1 MNLCLYSLKILKYLS
16 IYSFN
21 TQPDNIKLQ
30 VFQDKTLL
38 SETDLENT
46 SFLPVEKDGKL
57 RYELTAT
64 WNQKNEINYHG
75 SAKYVYTIVSD
86 FPATLEFDKLSGQI
100 GDYFKLL
107 VNHLNTNETIHLEQS
122 LLGSFQFTQ
131 VNGVNVGYLPVSYH
145 TKAGTYPITFWTETD
160 DGIKTEPLSY
170 DLVVDNRDF
179 KIQYLTISTTTEKAT
194 RNDQAYSQFAEYFT
208 PTRERPHRFNIGLNL
223 LLNLLKD
230 GRLPPMVKTSCQQ
243 GTYFLSSFW
252 YGHSCSTRNTY
263 KSNQYR

>member
-1 MNLCLYSLKILKYLS
+1 MYTINQMDDSLYLLNDEDKAFLLDESILEETMLNPYLS
-16 IYSFN
+16 GLYAHYQAPMVEVSLNQEPIIIESAESQWNYVKHDNKWYSSHFPESTENELVPILIKDSEVPFNLSFN

-100 GDYFKLL
+100 GDYFKLQ

-179 KIQYLTISTTTEKAT
+179 KFSI
-194 RNDQAYSQFAEYFT
+194 
-208 PTRERPHRFNIGLNL
+208 
-223 LLNLLKD
+223 
-230 GRLPPMVKTSCQQ
+230 
-243 GTYFLSSFW
+243 
-252 YGHSCSTRNTY
+252 
-263 KSNQYR
+263 